1 MSDPAIDLRSDTVTR
16 PTAAMRQTMF
26 EAEVGDDVYGEDPT
40 VNRLQ
45 ERVAR
50 LLGKEKGLFFPTGTM
65 CNQVA
70 IATHTRPGQEVIC
83 DRDCHVFNYERGG
96 ASHLSGVQLHTL
108 SGQHGILSAEQVRS
122 AIRPV
127 DLHEPMTALILLEN
141 THNRG
146 GGVVYPQPLILDIA
160 EVAHQYRLP
169 MHLDGARLLNASV
182 ASGLSPAELAAP
194 FDSVYFCLSK
204 GLGCP
209 AGSVLAGG
217 ADFIA
222 QATRLRKAFG
232 GGMRQ
237 VGLLAAA
244 GLYALDHHI
253 ERLAEDHRRAR
264 QLAEQLAQLPAFSVD
279 LEVVHT
285 NIVMVDVQADYTAA
299 AVAADLAAHG
309 VRVSVFGPQ
318 RLRLVTHLD
327 INDGAIEQAL
337 AVFKRLYG

>member
-1 MSDPAIDLRSDTVTR
+1 MPDPVVDLRSDTVTR
-16 PTAAMRQTMF
+16 PTRAMRAAMF
-26 EAEVGDDVYGEDPT
+26 DAEVGDDVYGEDPT

-45 ERVAR
+45 ERVAH
-50 LLGKEKGLFFPTGTM
+50 LLGKEKGLFFPSGTM

-70 IATHTRPGQEVIC
+70 IATHTRPGQEIIC
-83 DRDCHVFNYERGG
+83 DRDCHVFNYERAG
-96 ASHLSGVQLHTL
+96 ASHLGGVQLHPL
-108 SGQHGILSAEQVRS
+108 DGCHGVLSARQVCS
-122 AIRPV
+122 AIRPIE
-127 DLHEPMTALILLEN
+127 LHEPPTGLILLEN

-146 GGVVYPQPLILDIA
+146 GGTVYPQDVIEQIA
-160 EVAHQYRLP
+160 ELACAAGIP

-182 ASGLSPAELAAP
+182 ASGHSPAILAAP

-209 AGSVLAGG
+209 AGSVLAGR

-222 QATRLRKAFG
+222 QAVRLRKAFG

-237 VGLLAAA
+237 VGFLAAA

-253 ERLAEDHRRAR
+253 ERLADDHRRAR
-264 QLAEQLAQLPAFSVD
+264 QLAVHLKDLNAFDVELD
-279 LEVVHT
+279 AVHT
-285 NIVMVDVQADYTAA
+285 NIVMVDVHADCTAA
-299 AVAADLAAHG
+299 VVAADLAAHG

-327 INDGAIEQAL
+327 IDDAGVERTI